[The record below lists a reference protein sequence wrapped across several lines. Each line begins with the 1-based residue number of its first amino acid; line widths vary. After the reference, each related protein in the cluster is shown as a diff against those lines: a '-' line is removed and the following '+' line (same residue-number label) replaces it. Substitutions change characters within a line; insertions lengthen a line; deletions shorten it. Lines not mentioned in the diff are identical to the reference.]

1 VTPALVIA
9 RKDLR
14 QRIRDRSA
22 IVLSIIAPFG
32 LAAILGSLLPAN
44 DDAIETHT
52 YGVVDEDGGP
62 VARSFV
68 TDVLGGFD
76 QDENVHLKEVP
87 SISQARSLARDD
99 EIAAAFVVPAGFSDA
114 IASSGPAELRIIG
127 SPDQQIATQIA
138 DAVATSFAA
147 ELNAVRLSVATVL
160 AGRGGRPDP
169 GAAQQLAVRASAVP
183 APVDLHRDEAASKQL
198 DSRTFTAVGMAVFF
212 LFFTAQFGVISLLA
226 ERREGTLA
234 RLLAAPISPGS
245 IVTAKAL
252 STFVLGTVSMAVLVI
267 ASTLLLGADWG
278 DPVLVG
284 ALVVAGV
291 VSAMG
296 LTGLVGSLAKTDA
309 QAAGYSSIIA
319 VVLGIL
325 GGTFFPLSQ
334 APGLLATL
342 TRVTPHY
349 WLMRGFGDLAGAGA
363 TLGDIV
369 PSIIALVG
377 FGAVLGAIALWRAR
391 RLVLA

>member
-44 DDAIETHT
+44 EDAIEPHT

-62 VARSFV
+62 VARTFV

-76 QDENVHLKEVP
+76 EDESVRLSDVP
-87 SISQARSLARDD
+87 SIAQARSLARDD

-114 IASSGPAELRIIG
+114 VASNASAELRVIG
-127 SPDQQIATQIA
+127 SPDSQIATQIA
-138 DAVATSFAA
+138 DAVATSFAG
-147 ELNAVRLSVATVL
+147 ELNAVRLAVATVV
-160 AGRGGRPDP
+160 AGRGTVPDP
-169 GAAQQLAVRASAVP
+169 GAARDLAGRASVVP
-183 APVDLHRDEAASKQL
+183 TPVDLHLDEATSKEL
-198 DSRTFTAVGMAVFF
+198 DSRTFTAAGMAVFF

-267 ASTLLLGADWG
+267 ASSLLLGADWG

-284 ALVVAGV
+284 ALIVAGV

-296 LTGLVGSLAKTDA
+296 LTSFVGGLAKTDE

-334 APGLLATL
+334 APGLLANL
-342 TRVTPHY
+342 TRATPHY

-363 TLGDIV
+363 TFSDIV
-369 PSIIALVG
+369 PSIVALLS
-377 FGAVLGAIALWRAR
+377 FGAILGAIALWRAR